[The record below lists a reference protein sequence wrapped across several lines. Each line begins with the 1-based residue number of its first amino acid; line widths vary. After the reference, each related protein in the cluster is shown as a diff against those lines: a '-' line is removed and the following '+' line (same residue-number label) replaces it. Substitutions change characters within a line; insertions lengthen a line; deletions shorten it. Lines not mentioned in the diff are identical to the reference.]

1 MESIGEKLRTTRSQK
16 GYSLEQVARDTHI
29 AKRFI
34 EALESEDFD
43 IFPGEPYLLGF
54 LRTYSEFLGLD
65 SQEMVTLY
73 KNLKI
78 QEQPAPIDELIVKKG
93 PRPYVIAGLAVLVL
107 AGLAVGGYFL
117 IQSGVFSGENGQP
130 TAERT
135 AEQGQTADEDEQQLA
150 GREFVLQDQILE
162 RRFVQGDVVRIP
174 VGENEYPLSLSEV
187 GDGTVNVTTI
197 GGSTLLEP
205 NDERML
211 DVNQDGRGDI
221 RVLVREV
228 DSAASPPTLVMR
240 LDRVVQSPVASGGD
254 AGGQAAM
261 ADTEPIGE
269 TNIPERERSARVIS
283 EFDER
288 DEFSVEI
295 EFRGYSWFRYVAD
308 GDQREEQYLE
318 QGDTFR
324 TTVQDEFRLWLSNGG
339 VAALR
344 VAGSE
349 VDLGDPGEVVTALIT
364 WGTAEDG
371 RTPRLELVPV
381 Y

>member
-43 IFPGEPYLLGF
+43 VFPGEPYLLGF

-78 QEQPAPIDELIVKKG
+78 QEQPAPIDELIVKKS
-93 PRPYVIAGLAVLVL
+93 PRPYVIAALAVLVL

-117 IQSGVFSGENGQP
+117 VQSGVFSGENGRP
-130 TAERT
+130 TADRT
-135 AEQGQTADEDEQQLA
+135 AEEEQPLEEEEQQLA

-187 GDGTVNVTTI
+187 SDGTVNVTTI
-197 GGSTLLEP
+197 GGSTMLEP
-205 NDERML
+205 NEERML

-228 DSAASPPTLVMR
+228 DSGGSPPTLVMR
-240 LDRVVQSPVASGGD
+240 LDRVVQSPVASGGA
-254 AGGQAAM
+254 AGGEAAM

-269 TNIPERERSARVIS
+269 TDIPERERSARVIS

-308 GDQREEQYLE
+308 DGQREEQYLQ

>member
-43 IFPGEPYLLGF
+43 VFPGEPYLLGF

-78 QEQPAPIDELIVKKG
+78 QEQPAPIDELIVKKS

-117 IQSGVFSGENGQP
+117 IQSGVFSGENGRP
-130 TAERT
+130 TADRT
-135 AEQGQTADEDEQQLA
+135 AEQEQQLEEEEQQLA

-174 VGENEYPLSLSEV
+174 VGENQYPLSLSEV
-187 GDGTVNVTTI
+187 SDGTVNVTTI

-228 DSAASPPTLVMR
+228 DSSGSPPTLVMR
-240 LDRVVQSPVASGGD
+240 LDRVVQSPVASGGA
-254 AGGQAAM
+254 AGGEAAM
-261 ADTEPIGE
+261 TDTEPIGE
-269 TNIPERERSARVIS
+269 TSISERERSARVIS

-308 GDQREEQYLE
+308 GGEREEQYLQ

>member
-1 MESIGEKLRTTRSQK
+1 MESIGEKLRTARSQK

-78 QEQPAPIDELIVKKG
+78 QEQPAPIDELIVKKS

-107 AGLAVGGYFL
+107 AGLAIGGFFL

-130 TAERT
+130 TADRT
-135 AEQGQTADEDEQQLA
+135 AEQEQTTEEAEQQLA

-174 VGENEYPLSLSEV
+174 VGENQYPLSLSEV
-187 GDGTVNVTTI
+187 SDGTVNVTTI

-228 DSAASPPTLVMR
+228 DSSGSPPTLVMR
-240 LDRVVQSPVASGGD
+240 LDRVVQSPVASGGA

-269 TNIPERERSARVIS
+269 TNIAERERSARVIS

-308 GDQREEQYLE
+308 GGEREEQYLQ

-349 VDLGDPGEVVTALIT
+349 VDLGDPGEVVTALIA

>member
-29 AKRFI
+29 AKRFV
-34 EALESEDFD
+34 EALEAEDFD
-43 IFPGEPYLLGF
+43 VFPGEPYLLGF

-78 QEQPAPIDELIVKKG
+78 QEQPAPIDELIVKKS
-93 PRPYVIAGLAVLVL
+93 PRAYVIAGLAVLVL

-117 IQSGVFSGENGQP
+117 IRAGVFSGGDGRP
-130 TAERT
+130 TADRT
-135 AEQGQTADEDEQQLA
+135 AEQEQSLEEEGGQAA
-150 GREFVLQDQILE
+150 GREFALQDQILE
-162 RRFVQGDVVRIP
+162 RRFAEGDVVRIP
-174 VGENEYPLSLSEV
+174 VGDNEYPLSMSDV
-187 GDGTVNVTTI
+187 ADGTVNVTTI
-197 GGSTLLEP
+197 GGSVLLEP

-211 DVNQDGRGDI
+211 DVNQDDRGDI
-221 RVLVREV
+221 RVLLREV
-228 DSAASPPTLVMR
+228 DDAASPPTFVMR
-240 LDRVVQSPVASGGD
+240 LDRVVQSPVGSGGA
-254 AGGQAAM
+254 AGGQSEV

-295 EFRGYSWFRYVAD
+295 EFRGYSWFRYAAD
-308 GDQREEQYLE
+308 GGQREEQYLQ

-324 TTVQDEFRLWLSNGG
+324 TTVRDEFRLWLSNGG

-349 VDLGDPGEVVTALIT
+349 VDLGDPGEVVTAVIA
-364 WGTAEDG
+364 WGAAEDG
-371 RTPRLELVPV
+371 ETPRLELVPV